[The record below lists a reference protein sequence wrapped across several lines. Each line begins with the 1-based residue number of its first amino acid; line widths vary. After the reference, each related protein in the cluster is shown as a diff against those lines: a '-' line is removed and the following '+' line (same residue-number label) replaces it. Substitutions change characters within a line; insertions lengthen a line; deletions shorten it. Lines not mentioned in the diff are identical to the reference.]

1 MFVMIDIYGESLPA
15 SLKAGIDFLKVNR
28 KEFIAKFGSNNEKSF
43 RTIQDFKKIF
53 KEEKIEEAIITFD
66 KKGALFYKK
75 GLAWHGK
82 IKKIF
87 SQYNIGSGDSFL
99 AGYIYGLVNNFD
111 KIECFKIA
119 MACGVANTLIYG
131 AGKLKQEDV
140 LEIKD
145 KYIEIDEIMI

>member
-1 MFVMIDIYGESLPA
+1 M
-15 SLKAGIDFLKVNR
+15 
-28 KEFIAKFGSNNEKSF
+28 
-43 RTIQDFKKIF
+43 
-53 KEEKIEEAIITFD
+53 
-66 KKGALFYKK
+66 
-75 GLAWHGK
+75 GK
-82 IKKIF
+82 LKKIF

-145 KYIEIDEIMI
+145 KYIEIDEIII